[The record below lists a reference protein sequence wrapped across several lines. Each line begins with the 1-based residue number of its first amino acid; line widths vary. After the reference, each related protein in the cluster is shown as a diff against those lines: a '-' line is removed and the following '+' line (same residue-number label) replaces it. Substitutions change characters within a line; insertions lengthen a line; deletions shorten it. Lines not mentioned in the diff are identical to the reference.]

1 MKRLFNAFLALS
13 MILMTIPSYVH
24 AHGPKVE
31 NSHSTLV
38 KSCKLL
44 FAAAVTV
51 GTLAAA
57 VTYMSAAPA
66 VSALPAVDCNLVA
79 QAHCAGAQIPWP
91 LLDRCQDQLQSAY
104 WPTCLL
110 KYYWLTK

>member
-1 MKRLFNAFLALS
+1 MKRLFNIFLMLS
-13 MILMTIPSYVH
+13 VVLMVIPSYAQPH
-24 AHGPKVE
+24 SPKVE
-31 NSHSTLV
+31 NSHSVLV

-44 FAAAVTV
+44 LAAAVTV

-57 VTYMSAAPA
+57 ATYMSAAPA

-79 QAHCAGAQIPWP
+79 QAHCAGVQIPWP
-91 LLDRCQDQLQSAY
+91 LLDRCQDQLQSAH

>member
-44 FAAAVTV
+44 FAAAITS
-51 GTLAAA
+51 GTIAAA
-57 VTYMSAAPA
+57 MYYYNTPAAQ
-66 VSALPAVDCNLVA
+66 AVDCNLVA
-79 QAHCAGAQIPWP
+79 QAHCAGTQLPWP
-91 LLDRCQDQLQSAY
+91 LLDQCKNQLQSAH

-110 KYYWLTK
+110 KYWLTK